1 MARAKQTEA
10 IEKASSLDTPDRFR
24 LGEIGYNAVRLFNGV
39 SNEELKK
46 ELNHPNAIKTYRQM
60 SLHPSIN
67 SALNLYNC
75 MISKAKFRVMP
86 PKDYTEDEKKKAE
99 IVTQMLDDME
109 HSMDDFIS
117 EVMTMSVHGFS
128 VIEKVYRRRTKAA
141 GSMYDDGLIAPRKL
155 KLRSQESIEKF
166 IMSDDGNDVLGVK
179 QNISWLHDP
188 YGFHAKRLENE
199 VILPRSKFMLFNIG
213 RNRSNPYG
221 TSPLRDVYLPWKYLQ
236 AIEELEATGVSK
248 DLQGIPLL
256 RLPAQ
261 YMSADASPDQKIV
274 YENFKNIVRNLQQG
288 SQAGVILPSAVDPET
303 RKELFDLQLLSS
315 EGKKSFD
322 TAAIKDYYRTMIFI
336 GLSADILLMGNT
348 QTGSFALGSLKN
360 SITGNAIENYLRRIV
375 QVLNDDLIRQ
385 IYELNSWDVT
395 RRCKVDY
402 EGFEETDLDDF
413 SRAIQRMGAVGFLPK
428 THDVVNRVLGAL
440 GVDPLDDDAD
450 LDELLG
456 DNESRVGDG
465 MKEGLGSGTG
475 KAVSS
480 DDSSV
485 SNKENA

>member
-1 MARAKQTEA
+1 
-10 IEKASSLDTPDRFR
+10 
-24 LGEIGYNAVRLFNGV
+24 
-39 SNEELKK
+39 
-46 ELNHPNAIKTYRQM
+46 
-60 SLHPSIN
+60 
-67 SALNLYNC
+67 
-75 MISKAKFRVMP
+75 
-86 PKDYTEDEKKKAE
+86 
-99 IVTQMLDDME
+99 
-109 HSMDDFIS
+109 
-117 EVMTMSVHGFS
+117 
-128 VIEKVYRRRTKAA
+128 
-141 GSMYDDGLIAPRKL
+141 
-155 KLRSQESIEKF
+155 
-166 IMSDDGNDVLGVK
+166 
-179 QNISWLHDP
+179 
-188 YGFHAKRLENE
+188 
-199 VILPRSKFMLFNIG
+199 MLFNIG

-413 SRAIQRMGAVGFLPK
+413 SRAVQRPA
-428 THDVVNRVLGAL
+428 
-440 GVDPLDDDAD
+440 
-450 LDELLG
+450 
-456 DNESRVGDG
+456 
-465 MKEGLGSGTG
+465 
-475 KAVSS
+475 
-480 DDSSV
+480 
-485 SNKENA
+485 